1 MEVTIQQYR
10 SRIGRFLP
18 KHGHDRI
25 IGNTSRN
32 YEDYPTITIPG
43 IWYYILA
50 FAIFTPVMISIN
62 QYVNIQR
69 QEQSYN
75 HPFYPAEIKETSTE
89 SIYSP
94 GTVSTDLHSRF
105 LLSYMINIFA
115 ASKFSMVTNYQSKY
129 TNGNRK
135 NQGIKIAHWNKGNA
149 FLQNKMP
156 EIRNIISGL
165 HPHIIGISEA
175 NLHHNHDQNLVQIQD
190 YTLHTCPT
198 LGNPNLKTSRIVA
211 YTHKSLVAKIR
222 PDLMSSTYSSIW
234 LEVGL
239 PRHKRF
245 LVCQTYR
252 EWQLLNQRDD
262 TSSQSITMQMSRW
275 SEFLDQWQRAL
286 STGLEVH
293 TLGDMNLNHL
303 NWTDQAIPHSNQS
316 YKLRDLISAL
326 FSQILSKGVT
336 QCVRVATRHWPGQ
349 PSTGLD
355 HYYTNRVDKISP
367 VQTQHRG
374 GSDHQLIFAVRY
386 SRSIKS
392 SPRYIRKRSY
402 RNFKPEEFKEAI
414 QSVSWL
420 DVYLS
425 ENVNKAVELM
435 SNKITSI
442 LDTMAPIRT
451 VQVRTNYA
459 PWLSQETKELM
470 SERDT
475 LQSRAAKSKSAE
487 DWKKYKVLR
496 NRINSRL
503 KSEERNWQRI
513 RISECGQN
521 SAKVWKNVKDIINW
535 KSSGAPIQLFN
546 NGVLHNK
553 PSEVADCQNQLFIDK
568 VRLIRENMP
577 APVSDPLNKLRLL
590 MSNRSC
596 SFSLHTVHPDEVAKL
611 ITDLKNTNYVGL
623 ELIDTKI
630 I

>member
-1 MEVTIQQYR
+1 
-10 SRIGRFLP
+10 
-18 KHGHDRI
+18 
-25 IGNTSRN
+25 
-32 YEDYPTITIPG
+32 
-43 IWYYILA
+43 
-50 FAIFTPVMISIN
+50 
-62 QYVNIQR
+62 
-69 QEQSYN
+69 
-75 HPFYPAEIKETSTE
+75 
-89 SIYSP
+89 
-94 GTVSTDLHSRF
+94 
-105 LLSYMINIFA
+105 MINILA
-115 ASKFSMVTNYQSKY
+115 ASTFSMVTNYQSKY
-129 TNGNRK
+129 KNGNRK

-156 EIRNIISGL
+156 EIENIISGL

-198 LGNPNLKTSRIVA
+198 LENPNLKTSRIVA

-316 YKLRDLISAL
+316 YKLRNLISAL

-336 QCVRVATRHWPGQ
+336 QCVRVATHHWPGQ

-367 VQTQHRG
+367 AQTQHRG
-374 GSDHQLIFAVRY
+374 DSDHQLIFAVRY
-386 SRSIKS
+386 SRSMKT

-402 RNFKPEEFKEAI
+402 KKAKDFKQAI
-414 QSVSWL
+414 QNVSWL

-425 ENVNKAVELM
+425 DNVNQAVKLM
-435 SNKITSI
+435 SCK
-442 LDTMAPIRT
+442 
-451 VQVRTNYA
+451 
-459 PWLSQETKELM
+459 TK
-470 SERDT
+470 
-475 LQSRAAKSKSAE
+475 
-487 DWKKYKVLR
+487 
-496 NRINSRL
+496 
-503 KSEERNWQRI
+503 
-513 RISECGQN
+513 
-521 SAKVWKNVKDIINW
+521 
-535 KSSGAPIQLFN
+535 
-546 NGVLHNK
+546 H
-553 PSEVADCQNQLFIDK
+553 VAC
-568 VRLIRENMP
+568 
-577 APVSDPLNKLRLL
+577 
-590 MSNRSC
+590 
-596 SFSLHTVHPDEVAKL
+596 
-611 ITDLKNTNYVGL
+611 
-623 ELIDTKI
+623 
-630 I
+630 